1 MTKIVRV
8 LAKCRPTKIVVDID
22 KFISDVAVHQETATV
37 MQGNQNPVSAYT
49 IKQFCEE
56 FGIGRS
62 LAYAEIAAGRLR
74 SRKVGKRTLVMRSD
88 VERWAESLPE
98 GKRSGHS

>member
-1 MTKIVRV
+1 
-8 LAKCRPTKIVVDID
+8 
-22 KFISDVAVHQETATV
+22 

-74 SRKVGKRTLVMRSD
+74 SRKVGKRTLVLRSD
-88 VERWAESLPE
+88 AEKWAALLPD
-98 GKRSGHS
+98 GNGPRHPC